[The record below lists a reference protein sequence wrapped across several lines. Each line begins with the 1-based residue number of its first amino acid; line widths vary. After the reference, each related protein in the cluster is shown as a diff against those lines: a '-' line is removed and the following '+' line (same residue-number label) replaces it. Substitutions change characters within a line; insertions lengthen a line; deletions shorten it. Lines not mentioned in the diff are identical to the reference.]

1 MLTGYSAAPPIR
13 PPAAFVDLTLRD
25 LVGRVLERNETI
37 QSKLLDFEAHRRRS
51 RGEWGVFEPEL
62 TASVGR
68 EVNNRKNTAEQQTSL
83 LTPSFHETNNVYEGG
98 LDGLIPTGARL
109 RLGYNL
115 RDLQNNL
122 QPLRGVTNS
131 EFQTFFGFSASQP
144 LLKNFGHAA
153 TMAAIR
159 LSAISNNLAFQEYRR
174 GLMAVVSA
182 AEGTYWN
189 LFLAQ
194 EQVRFFEE
202 SVKTAET
209 ILNDNRTR
217 LGAGKGAELEVMESE
232 AGLGLRRA
240 KLGEA
245 RQKVLE
251 AVNRVVSLYAEE
263 VSPAHAEVRV
273 VDAPPLPEELPEYRL
288 LREVAFNLNPD
299 YLAAEARIS
308 QSMVRLGYARNQR
321 LPELDL
327 KGSYG
332 LNGLGRTPGDAW
344 TDIEHQNEPSWYVG
358 AEFRIPLGGGIR
370 SRHELAA
377 ARLDLDSAEL
387 SLRGLHTEIVNGMD
401 TAWHKLQSTQA
412 SVSNYQA
419 SVRYNRSLLDSALT
433 RLEAGKL
440 ESRKVLEIEADL
452 FESRLSVAESLVRY
466 QLAALELEMIQGVLL
481 QRRHLDLT
489 QAELRSSTKGL
500 LRNHYSGGAGDSD
513 GFRRGAQPHGVA
525 LGTADPASMPREQVP
540 RQTTRAPG
548 ALAEPVSVSK

>member
-1 MLTGYSAAPPIR
+1 M
-13 PPAAFVDLTLRD
+13 DLTLGGF
-25 LVGRVLERNETI
+25 VSRVLEKNETI
-37 QSKLLDFEAHRRRS
+37 QSRILDFEARRRRS

-62 TASVGR
+62 TGSIGR

-83 LTPSFHETNNVYEGG
+83 LTPAFHETNNVYEGG
-98 LDGLIPTGARL
+98 LNGLIPTGARL

-115 RDLQNNL
+115 RDLENNL

-131 EFQTFFGFSASQP
+131 EYQSFFGFSASQP

-159 LSAISNNLAFQEYRR
+159 LSAISNNIAFQEYRR
-174 GLMAVVSA
+174 GLMAVVST

-194 EQVRFFEE
+194 EQQRFFEE

-209 ILNDNRTR
+209 ILKDNRAR
-217 LGAGKGAELEVMESE
+217 LEAGKGAELEVMESE

-251 AVNRVVSLYAEE
+251 AANRVVSLYSEE
-263 VSPAHAEVRV
+263 VSPARGMIRAT
-273 VDAPPLPEELPEYRL
+273 DTPPLREELPDYRL
-288 LREVAFNLNPD
+288 LREDAFKLNPD
-299 YLAAEARIS
+299 YLAAAARIR

-321 LPELDL
+321 LPELDI

-387 SLRGLHTEIVNGMD
+387 SLRALHTEIVNGMD
-401 TAWHKLQSTQA
+401 TAWHKLESTQA
-412 SVSNYQA
+412 SVTNYQA
-419 SVRYNRSLLDSALT
+419 SVLYNRSLLNSALA

-452 FESRLSVAESLVRY
+452 FESRLSVAESLVRN
-466 QLAALELEMIQGVLL
+466 QLAALELEMIQGALL
-481 QRRHLDLT
+481 QRRHLELT
-489 QAELRSSTKGL
+489 QTELRWATKGL
-500 LRNHYSGGAGDSD
+500 LRNRYGEGPDVSVEPRAGDQVHS
-513 GFRRGAQPHGVA
+513 QP
-525 LGTADPASMPREQVP
+525 LGQAGPANPPREQTPGREIRAMGSPTDLVNVP
-540 RQTTRAPG
+540 
-548 ALAEPVSVSK
+548 K

>member
-1 MLTGYSAAPPIR
+1 MAAVWFLGVASGYSADPPG
-13 PPAAFVDLTLRD
+13 PSPAAPVDLTLSG
-25 LVGRVLERNETI
+25 LVRRVLERNETI
-37 QSKLLDFEAHRRRS
+37 QNKVLDFEAQRRRS

-62 TASVGR
+62 TGSVGH

-83 LTPSFHETNNVYEGG
+83 LTPSFHETNNVYESG
-98 LDGLIPTGARL
+98 LDALIPTGARL
-109 RLGYNL
+109 HLGYNL
-115 RDLQNNL
+115 RDLHNNL

-131 EFQTFFGFSASQP
+131 EYQSFFGVSVSQP
-144 LLKNFGHAA
+144 LLKNFGTAA

-209 ILNDNRTR
+209 ILKDNRTR
-217 LGAGKGAELEVMESE
+217 LEAGKGSELEVMESE
-232 AGLGLRRA
+232 AGRGLRRA

-251 AVNRVVSLYAEE
+251 AANRVVSLYAEE
-263 VSPAHAEVRV
+263 VSPGCGMVRAA
-273 VDAPPLPEELPEYRL
+273 DTPALRQELPNYRR
-288 LREVAFNLNPD
+288 LREVAFDLNPD
-299 YLAAEARIS
+299 YLAAAARIQ

-321 LPELDL
+321 LPQLDL

-332 LNGLGRTPGDAW
+332 LNGLGRIPGDAW
-344 TDIEHQNEPSWYVG
+344 TDIEHQDEPSWYVG
-358 AEFRIPLGGGIR
+358 VELRIPLSGGIR

-377 ARLDLDSAEL
+377 ARLDLDSARL

-412 SVSNYQA
+412 SVSNYQT
-419 SVRYNRSLLDSALT
+419 SVQYNRSLLDSALA

-440 ESRKVLEIEADL
+440 ESRKVFEIEADL

-466 QLAALELEMIQGVLL
+466 QLAALELEMIQGALL
-481 QRRHLDLT
+481 QRRHLEIT
-489 QAELRSSTKGL
+489 QAELQAATQGL
-500 LRNHYSGGAGDSD
+500 LRNRYGS
-513 GFRRGAQPHGVA
+513 RN
-525 LGTADPASMPREQVP
+525 
-540 RQTTRAPG
+540 
-548 ALAEPVSVSK
+548 